1 VLERWL
7 ALLAAAPEQGALD
20 GVPYAAEPAVRRTE
34 KWRYWRV
41 PLDDGTKVTV
51 SISAKSGGG
60 AGAAPSAS
68 VLAATSDK
76 LASKDD
82 VVRWKTFWKGLL
94 ARL

>member
-1 VLERWL
+1 
-7 ALLAAAPEQGALD
+7 
-20 GVPYAAEPAVRRTE
+20 
-34 KWRYWRV
+34 
-41 PLDDGTKVTV
+41 
-51 SISAKSGGG
+51 
-60 AGAAPSAS
+60 